1 MKPQK
6 ENEVEH
12 FGEKAE
18 RNLVKWKKWWEWERY
33 VGGKRWSEREEMKLL
48 FNQWGAIWRRAE
60 VPTVIRYTRTRTAC
74 TRTKAGD
81 WVSGPA
87 RCHKPGGEWRERSAC
102 YRERER
108 GNRAERLSAD
118 THSCGRTAERHHVSF
133 CLPALRTQIELL
145 GDPALSF
152 AHERT
157 ITGKLDRN
165 TFNFLTKKMRLKIF
179 A

>member
-1 MKPQK
+1 MEAGRGAYCNPIHMHAHDVHAHQ
-6 ENEVEH
+6 
-12 FGEKAE
+12 G
-18 RNLVKWKKWWEWERY
+18 RGL
-33 VGGKRWSEREEMKLL
+33 SERSCSLP
-48 FNQWGAIWRRAE
+48 QTRRRVE
-60 VPTVIRYTRTRTAC
+60 GKERVL
-74 TRTKAGD
+74 
-81 WVSGPA
+81 
-87 RCHKPGGEWRERSAC
+87 PG
-102 YRERER
+102 ERER

-152 AHERT
+152 AHELT
-157 ITGKLDRN
+157 ITGKLDGN

>member
-1 MKPQK
+1 MEAGRGAYCNPIHAHAHCVHAHQ
-6 ENEVEH
+6 
-12 FGEKAE
+12 G
-18 RNLVKWKKWWEWERY
+18 RGL
-33 VGGKRWSEREEMKLL
+33 SERSCSLP
-48 FNQWGAIWRRAE
+48 QTRRRVE
-60 VPTVIRYTRTRTAC
+60 GKERVL
-74 TRTKAGD
+74 
-81 WVSGPA
+81 
-87 RCHKPGGEWRERSAC
+87 PGE
-102 YRERER
+102 REREQ
-108 GNRAERLSAD
+108 GRASERS